1 MPLPSE
7 GTQPSGKNSDDMSER
22 PRLLVL
28 DLLESYARERD
39 IHVLLERHTE
49 RELWA
54 CVLEPERGP
63 EPVTGVG
70 RTAREAI
77 MNALWQEGVEV
88 PS

>member
-1 MPLPSE
+1 MA
-7 GTQPSGKNSDDMSER
+7 QR

-39 IHVLLERHTE
+39 VHVLLERDTARNE
-49 RELWA
+49 WT
-54 CVLEPERGP
+54 CVLKPKEGLEPDCC
-63 EPVTGVG
+63 VG

-77 MNALWQEGVEV
+77 MNALRKQGVGV